1 MLMKTGSA
9 SMNPERL
16 RRIDDFL
23 QRKYVEPGKLP
34 GTLTM
39 IAHRGEMVHL
49 GVRGLAD
56 VERGTPVAEDTIWR
70 IYSMT
75 KPITSI
81 AFMMLVEEGLVA
93 LDDPVHRF
101 IPEWRN
107 LGVFAGGTH
116 RSGFQTTRPARPML
130 MVDLLRHTSG
140 LTYGF
145 QLRTNVDAAYRAAKI
160 GEIEKA
166 GDLDQFIATLGK
178 LPLEFSPGDKWN
190 YSVAT
195 DVLGY
200 LVQKISGEPFEAFL
214 KRRIFDP
221 LGMTDTAFQVP
232 AGAAARFASCY
243 QPTRESGITLQD
255 DAATSPY
262 LEPPGFVSGGGGL
275 VSTAGDY
282 MKFAQALLAGGTAD
296 GHRLVGRKTLEL
308 MTANHLPGGV
318 DLPALSV
325 SLFSEASYAGVGFGL
340 GFATNIDP
348 AKTLMPGS
356 VGDYYWGGAAS
367 TFFWVDPAE
376 ELVAIF
382 MTQLIPSSTYP
393 VRRELRTMVYAA
405 LDD

>member
-1 MLMKTGSA
+1 MLTRTRSTGLDA
-9 SMNPERL
+9 KRL
-16 RRIDDFL
+16 AKIDDFL
-23 QRKYVEPGKLP
+23 AKKYVDAGRLP

-39 IAHRGEMVHL
+39 VARRGEIAHVGLRGHADIE
-49 GVRGLAD
+49 RGLKIS
-56 VERGTPVAEDTIWR
+56 EDTIFR

-81 AFMMLVEEGLVA
+81 ALMMLVEEGLIA
-93 LDDPVHRF
+93 LDDPVHRY

-116 RSGFQTTRPARPML
+116 RIGFQTKKPERPMQV
-130 MVDLLRHTSG
+130 VDLLRHTAG

-160 GEIEKA
+160 GEIEKD
-166 GDLDQFIATLGK
+166 GDLDGFIAALAS
-178 LPLEFSPGDKWN
+178 LPLEFSPGEKWN

-200 LVQKISGEPFEAFL
+200 LVQKVSGERFEEFL
-214 KRRIFDP
+214 QRRIFDP
-221 LGMTDTAFQVP
+221 LGMVDTGFHVREGQAH
-232 AGAAARFASCY
+232 RFASCY
-243 QPTRESGITLQD
+243 QPTKAGGIEVQD
-255 DAATSPY
+255 DAATSTF
-262 LEPPGFVSGGGGL
+262 LKPPSFMSGGGGL

-282 MKFAQALLAGGTAD
+282 MKFAQALANGGTAG
-296 GHRLVGRKTLEL
+296 GHRLVSRKTLEL

-325 SLFSEASYAGVGFGL
+325 SLFSEASYSGVGFGL
-340 GFATNIDP
+340 GFATTMDA
-348 AKTLMPGS
+348 AKTLIPGS
-356 VGDYYWGGAAS
+356 AGDYSWGGAAS
-367 TFFWVDPAE
+367 TFFWIDPAE

>member
-1 MLMKTGSA
+1 MPADPKSVGLS
-9 SMNPERL
+9 PERL
-16 RRIDDFL
+16 ARIDDFL
-23 QRKYVEPGKLP
+23 QRKYIDSGKLP

-39 IAHRGEMVHL
+39 VARRGEIAHL

-56 VERGTPVAEDTIWR
+56 VERGKPVAEDTLWR

-116 RSGFQTTRPARPML
+116 RTGFQTRRIERPMQII
-130 MVDLLRHTSG
+130 DLLRHTSG

-160 GEIEKA
+160 GEIEKDDS
-166 GDLDQFIATLGK
+166 DLHHFVATLAK
-178 LPLEFSPGDKWN
+178 LPLEFSPGEKWN

-200 LVQKISGEPFEAFL
+200 LVEMISGERFEDFL

-221 LGMTDTAFQVP
+221 LGMTDTGFHVRDGEAH
-232 AGAAARFASCY
+232 RFASCY
-243 QPTRESGITLQD
+243 QPTKDGRIELQD
-255 DAATSPY
+255 DAATSGF
-262 LEPPGFVSGGGGL
+262 LKPPGFVSGGGGL

-282 MKFAQALLAGGTAD
+282 MNFAQALLSGTP
-296 GHRLVGRKTLEL
+296 RLVGRKTLEL

-318 DLPALSV
+318 DLPALSI
-325 SLFSEASYAGVGFGL
+325 SLFSEATYAGVGFGL
-340 GFATNIDP
+340 GFATTMDP
-348 AKTLMPGS
+348 ASTMIPGS
-356 VGDYYWGGAAS
+356 AGDYFWGGAAS
-367 TFFWVDPAE
+367 TFFWVDPRE
-376 ELVAIF
+376 ELAAIF

>member
-1 MLMKTGSA
+1 MPVSPRSVGLS
-9 SMNPERL
+9 PERL
-16 RRIDDFL
+16 ARIDDFL
-23 QRKYVEPGKLP
+23 DRKYVQPGRLP
-34 GTLTM
+34 GALTLV
-39 IAHRGEMVHL
+39 ARRGEVAHV

-56 VERGTPVAEDTIWR
+56 VERGVPVAEDTIWR

-101 IPEWRN
+101 IPEWRD

-116 RSGFQTTRPARPML
+116 RTGFQTRPVARPML
-130 MVDLLRHTSG
+130 IIDLLRHTSG

-160 GEIEKA
+160 GEIEKS
-166 GDLDQFIATLGK
+166 GDLDSFIGSLAS

-200 LVQKISGEPFEAFL
+200 LVQKISGERFEDFL

-221 LGMTDTAFQVP
+221 LGMTDTGFHVRDGEAR
-232 AGAAARFASCY
+232 RFASCY
-243 QPTRESGITLQD
+243 QPAKDGRIELQD
-255 DAATSPY
+255 DAATSSF
-262 LEPPGFVSGGGGL
+262 LAPPAFVSGGGGL

-282 MKFAQALLAGGTAD
+282 LKFAQALLNGGAAD
-296 GHRLVGRKTLEL
+296 GHRLVSRKTLDF
-308 MTANHLPGGV
+308 MTENHLPGGV

-325 SLFSEASYAGVGFGL
+325 SLFSEAAYAGVGFGL
-340 GFATNIDP
+340 GFATTMDP
-348 AKTLMPGS
+348 ASTMIPGS
-356 VGDYYWGGAAS
+356 AGDYFWGGAAS
-367 TFFWVDPAE
+367 TFFWIDPAE

>member
-1 MLMKTGSA
+1 MPADPKSVGLS
-9 SMNPERL
+9 PERL
-16 RRIDDFL
+16 ALIDDFL
-23 QRKYVEPGKLP
+23 QRKYIDTGKLP

-39 IAHRGEMVHL
+39 VARRGEIAHL

-56 VERGTPVAEDTIWR
+56 VERGKPVADDTLWR

-116 RSGFQTTRPARPML
+116 RTGFQTRRIERPMQII
-130 MVDLLRHTSG
+130 DLLRHTSG

-160 GEIEKA
+160 GEIEKDDR
-166 GDLDQFIATLGK
+166 DLDHFIATLAG
-178 LPLEFSPGDKWN
+178 LPLEFSPGEKWN

-200 LVQKISGEPFEAFL
+200 LVQKISGERFEDFL

-221 LGMTDTAFQVP
+221 LGMTDTGFHVRDGEAH
-232 AGAAARFASCY
+232 RFASCY
-243 QPTRESGITLQD
+243 QPTKDGRIELQD
-255 DAATSPY
+255 DAATSGF
-262 LEPPGFVSGGGGL
+262 LKPPGFVSGGGGL

-282 MKFAQALLAGGTAD
+282 MKFAQALLGGSP
-296 GHRLVGRKTLEL
+296 RLVGRKTLEL

-325 SLFSEASYAGVGFGL
+325 SLFSEATYAGVGFGL
-340 GFATNIDP
+340 GFATTMDP
-348 AKTLMPGS
+348 ASTMIPGS
-356 VGDYYWGGAAS
+356 AGDYFWGGAAS
-367 TFFWVDPAE
+367 TFFWVDPRE
-376 ELVAIF
+376 ELAAIF